1 MKIFSLLKMALNS
14 TLKRSK
20 NYSVSDESRA
30 YDHDFHEAFA
40 TADKARNR
48 LTSIPPHRS
57 LTRLKVRPNL
67 LLQALLFPVVLCGLL
82 LWMQPQLLEFW
93 RYCIIFWSAQLD
105 LPFSLSSQI
114 NGVSSPLSLLWQQT
128 GPGGL
133 IPIPSLTNFAVT
145 TAATLLILALS
156 FRMKNKIT
164 PLKYLLQIICG
175 VQVCT
180 LIFYQLNPARF
191 TGSIARHSEELM
203 VMGFVVMLATPVM
216 LAIGYYILNQSLL
229 SKLTYTVIILLF
241 FTVMVPH
248 QVLVHALILKNVST
262 LVMPL
267 LYICFGAVFDAIV
280 FIALY
285 AWVASKAPL
294 NATN

>member
-1 MKIFSLLKMALNS
+1 M
-14 TLKRSK
+14 RSK

-30 YDHDFHEAFA
+30 YDHRFHEAF
-40 TADKARNR
+40 TAAENARAR
-48 LTSIPPHRS
+48 LISIRPHRS
-57 LTRLKVRPNL
+57 LTPLKVTPYL
-67 LLQALLFPVVLCGLL
+67 LLQALLLPVVLCGLL
-82 LWMQPQLLEFW
+82 LWMQPQLLQLW
-93 RYCIIFWSAQLD
+93 RYCIVFWSEQLA
-105 LPFSLSSQI
+105 LPFTLPFNLSSQV
-114 NGVSSPLSLLWQQT
+114 NEASSLFGLQWQQT

-133 IPIPSLTNFAVT
+133 GGQIPGLANFAIT
-145 TAATLLILALS
+145 TAATLLVFALS
-156 FRMKNKIT
+156 FQMKNKTT
-164 PLKYLLQIICG
+164 PLKYLVQIMCG
-175 VQVCT
+175 VQICT

-203 VMGFVVMLATPVM
+203 VMGYVVMLITPVM

-229 SKLTYTVIILLF
+229 SKLFYTVVIWLF

-248 QVLVHALILKNVST
+248 QVLVHALILKNVSP

-267 LYICFGAVFDAIV
+267 LYICFGAVFDVLV

-285 AWVASKAPL
+285 AWVASKSPL

>member
-1 MKIFSLLKMALNS
+1 M
-14 TLKRSK
+14 RSK
-20 NYSVSDESRA
+20 NYSVSDASRA
-30 YDHDFHEAFA
+30 YDHRFHEAFA
-40 TADKARNR
+40 AAEKARAR
-48 LTSIPPHRS
+48 LISIRPHRS
-57 LTRLKVRPNL
+57 LTPLKVTPYL
-67 LLQALLFPVVLCGLL
+67 LLQALLLPVVLCGLL

-93 RYCIIFWSAQLD
+93 RHCIIFWSDQLA

-114 NGVSSPLSLLWQQT
+114 NEASSPLGLQWRQT
-128 GPGGL
+128 GPGGPGGQ
-133 IPIPSLTNFAVT
+133 IPGLTNFATT
-145 TAATLLILALS
+145 TAATLLVFALS
-156 FRMKNKIT
+156 FRMKNKTT
-164 PLKYLLQIICG
+164 PLKYLVQIMCG
-175 VQVCT
+175 VQICT

-203 VMGFVVMLATPVM
+203 VMGYVVMLITPVM

-229 SKLTYTVIILLF
+229 SKLLYTVAILLF
-241 FTVMVPH
+241 FAVMVPH

-267 LYICFGAVFDAIV
+267 LYVCFGAVFDVLV

-285 AWVASKAPL
+285 SWVASKSPL